1 MDPLHSTMTALFIW
15 INAHLGSIGANYQM
29 PNYFPEIKFES
40 QKKLSQKACG
50 KPCAIVGWYPTKNQI
65 NGKEVLYLIE
75 GVDPVNNLCIRTIL
89 LHELVHFWQDYNNA
103 FEDTNDSEKVRFTYK
118 EQQAT
123 QLEYI
128 YRGNEYEKYRK
139 KHDKYYKPRCCK
151 SISSGRCVNDPGWI
165 DQFINKSK
173 NKKS

>member
-1 MDPLHSTMTALFIW
+1 MDSLNTVIASLFFWISSHLYV
-15 INAHLGSIGANYQM
+15 INADFKQPPHY
-29 PNYFPEIKFES
+29 PEIKFITHE
-40 QKKLSQKACG
+40 KLSQMACE
-50 KPCAIVGWYPTKNQI
+50 KPCPVIGWYPTKNQI
-65 NGKEVLYLIE
+65 EGKEVLYMIK
-75 GVDPVNNLCIRTIL
+75 GVYPVNDLCIRTIF

-123 QLEYI
+123 LLEHI

-151 SISSGRCVNDPGWI
+151 SISFGRCVNDPGWI